1 LREALRSGVSD
12 AELKQ
17 ILLTAVAAKPEGHH
31 LNEGVAV
38 SGRGM
43 SQIGG

>member
-1 LREALRSGVSD
+1 
-12 AELKQ
+12 
-17 ILLTAVAAKPEGHH
+17 VAAKPEGHH